1 MVVPLS
7 GDGAKRMH
15 KWAHRIE
22 LTQTRRGGGRDSVNF
37 SFQRLSAVLKH
48 YRSPYPI
55 NKV

>member
-1 MVVPLS
+1 
-7 GDGAKRMH
+7 
-15 KWAHRIE
+15 